1 MALMTSMRER
11 MHIVLWA
18 LLVLFLLSM
27 TIGGMVGGA
36 NILDTIFGRVSPSD
50 AIGIVDGEIISPDDF
65 IRAVN
70 LRAEQYRNNGQE
82 TDERLMYNI
91 RNEVWDN
98 YIRDILVYKK
108 IDELELNVS
117 DEEVVYHLKN
127 NPPPFLVQDPTF
139 QTDGVFDPEKYTQAV
154 NNPVGN
160 EWVEIENFMK
170 NTYIP
175 NYKLQQYIAS
185 GVIVTNDDVKEQYIK
200 DNVEYTIEGIHVVS
214 RKLQDE
220 SPNPSEDEMYEYF
233 IDHVDDYSK
242 DETRS
247 IRFLKWS
254 KEPAARDSIR
264 VFEEAVELIE
274 KINNG
279 YEFNKLADQYTED
292 PSNQVT
298 PDSGRGGLLGWFGK
312 GQMVP
317 PFEEAAFSANKGDI
331 VGPVL
336 TRFGYHIIRIND
348 KRTNNDEEEINA
360 SHILL
365 NITMGSETREALRR
379 QATRFSYDA
388 QDYGFDAALD
398 SHSVVPQKAENLT
411 AMATTVPGI
420 GFMRDVVQF
429 AFSDLTKIGSI
440 SDRLENDNFF
450 VIAVL
455 DSISPEGTQP
465 FDLVKN
471 RIQRKLFSDKQKLS
485 AKEVADDV
493 RNEMDGGMSATEIAS
508 DDSRLE
514 LVAMDKKTLSQGFN
528 SIGRSYPLVG
538 ILLKSEVGT
547 TIGPVETARGYAV
560 VTLVSIAPFDSLD
573 FQNKSPEIFTKLTN
587 DAQQS
592 AFNNWLSE
600 LEKNVEI
607 VDNRKYYY

>member
-18 LLVLFLLSM
+18 LLILFLLSM

-36 NILDTIFGRVSPSD
+36 NIIDKIFGKVSPSE

-82 TDERLMYNI
+82 TDERLMFNI

-98 YIRDILVYKK
+98 YIQDILIYKK
-108 IDELELNVS
+108 IDELNLNVS

-127 NPPPFLVQDPTF
+127 NPPSFLLQDPTF
-139 QTDGVFDPEKYTQAV
+139 QTDGVFDPEKYSQAV

-160 EWVEIENFMK
+160 EWIEIENFMK
-170 NTYIP
+170 NTFIP

-185 GVIVTNDDVKEQYIK
+185 GVIVTNEDVKEKYIK
-200 DNVEYTIEGIHVVS
+200 DNVEYTIEGIHVVA
-214 RKLQDE
+214 RKQQDDSFTPTE
-220 SPNPSEDEMYEYF
+220 EEMEKYF
-233 IDHVDDYSK
+233 INHLDDFSK
-242 DETRS
+242 DETRN
-247 IRFLKWS
+247 IRYVKWS
-254 KEPAARDSIR
+254 KGPAERDSIR
-264 VFEEAVELIE
+264 VFEEAMGLIE
-274 KINNG
+274 KINSG
-279 YEFNKLADQYTED
+279 YDFNKLADQYTED

-336 TRFGYHIIRIND
+336 TRFGYHIIKIND
-348 KRTNNDEEEINA
+348 KRTNSDKEEISA

-365 NITMGSETREALRR
+365 NITMGSETREVLRR

-398 SHSVVPQKAENLT
+398 THSVVAQKAENLSS
-411 AMATTVPGI
+411 MSTTVPGI
-420 GFMRDVVQF
+420 GFMREVVQF

-440 SDRLENDNFF
+440 SDRMENDHFF

-455 DSISPEGTQP
+455 DSILPEKTQP
-465 FDLVKN
+465 FDFVKN
-471 RIQRKLFSDKQKLS
+471 NISRIILSEKQKLS
-485 AKEVADDV
+485 AKAVAEDV
-493 RNEMDGGMSATEIAS
+493 RKKMDNGVSVVDIVSE
-508 DDSRLE
+508 DNRLE
-514 LVAMDKKTLSQGFN
+514 LVASDKKTLSRGFN

-538 ILLKSEVGT
+538 SLLESQVGE
-547 TIGPVETARGYAV
+547 TIGPVKTARGYAV
-560 VTLVSIAPFDSLD
+560 VILLSVASFDSLD
-573 FQNKSPEIFTKLTN
+573 FQNKSADIYTKLN
-587 DAQQS
+587 DEAQQN
-592 AFNNWLSE
+592 AFDNWLSE
-600 LEKNVEI
+600 LEENVEI